1 MSSNKKRL
9 TEQDVHMESS
19 SSDSSDEEGQNPE
32 AYTGNEVSLKEL
44 NFEIFFNFLIL
55 HNRKSKL
62 ILKDVIRL
70 IQIFMGSN
78 NF

>member
-19 SSDSSDEEGQNPE
+19 SSDSSDEEGQHPE
-32 AYTGNEVSLKEL
+32 AYTGNEVSFEKLKFFRFFL
-44 NFEIFFNFLIL
+44 NVFIF
-55 HNRKSKL
+55 RKSKL
-62 ILKDVIRL
+62 ILKDEIQL
-70 IQIFMGSN
+70 ILIFMELN